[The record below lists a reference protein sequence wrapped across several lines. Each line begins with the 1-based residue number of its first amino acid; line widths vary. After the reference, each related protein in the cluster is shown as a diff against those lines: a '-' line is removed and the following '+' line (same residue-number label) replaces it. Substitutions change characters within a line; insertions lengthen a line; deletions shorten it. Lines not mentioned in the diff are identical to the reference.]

1 MSSEMK
7 SKRIDRRTFLR
18 TLVIA
23 SGGLTLAAC
32 AQSAPPAATPA
43 PSGGAAPAASTP
55 APAATAVPADAP
67 VKGGM
72 LRLAI
77 IGEPPSLDPHW
88 TTANVTASVTCHIT
102 ETLFSL
108 DENLNNIPLLA
119 ESVETSTDGLTR
131 TVKLR
136 KDIQFHNDK
145 EMTSADVEAS
155 LLRWSK
161 MSGPGKGLF
170 ERVESLST
178 PDKHTVVFK
187 MKSPYAIFE
196 ATLGFRSQ
204 GAVIMP
210 KEDVEAATEK
220 NQIGTPIGTGPYKF
234 VEHQKDR
241 FIRLA
246 RFDKYVTMG
255 DKPNGAG
262 GKREA
267 SFDEI
272 RFMPV
277 PDQSVRVA
285 GIQSGDFDYAEGIN
299 PDQFALMRGSDTV
312 TALVGFPSKCPT
324 HYINK
329 KSPVM
334 QDVKLRQSM
343 MAAID
348 PEAALNAGWGSPD
361 FYRVSGAL
369 MPKEGP
375 WYTEVATENFGEK
388 NLEKA
393 KKLLSESKYSGEP
406 IRYLT
411 NREYPN
417 MYQEAVVLNQN
428 LQALGLNMQMEVIDW
443 ASVVTRRAKPEEWDM
458 FVTWN
463 GYATD
468 PSLMDWMNPLYPG
481 WWADTKID
489 ELRNKLLE
497 TIDHKARFAIFEDIQ
512 RLFYEEV
519 PLLKLG
525 DVRDLWLT
533 STKLKGIG
541 TYPTP
546 YFWHAYFTK

>member
-1 MSSEMK
+1 M
-7 SKRIDRRTFLR
+7 
-18 TLVIA
+18 
-23 SGGLTLAAC
+23 
-32 AQSAPPAATPA
+32 
-43 PSGGAAPAASTP
+43 
-55 APAATAVPADAP
+55 
-67 VKGGM
+67 
-72 LRLAI
+72 RLAI

-88 TTANVTASVTCHIT
+88 TTANVTNSVTCHIT
-102 ETLFSL
+102 ETLFTL
-108 DENLNNIPLLA
+108 DENLKDIPLLA
-119 ESVETSTDGLTR
+119 ESLETSTDGLTR

-136 KDIQFHNDK
+136 KGVQFHNGK

-155 LLRWSK
+155 LQRWVK
-161 MSGPGKGLF
+161 MSGPGKLLF
-170 ERVESLST
+170 QRVDSLTT
-178 PDKHTVVFK
+178 PDKYTMVFK
-187 MKSPYAIFE
+187 MNAPYAVFE
-196 ATLGFRSQ
+196 PTLTFRSQ

-210 KEDVEAATEK
+210 KEQVEAATEK
-220 NQIGTPIGTGPYKF
+220 NQISQPIGTGPYKF

-246 RFDKYVTMG
+246 RFDKYTTVG

-267 SFDEI
+267 NFDEI

-299 PDQFALMRGSDTV
+299 PDQFTLLKDSKTV

-329 KSPVM
+329 KSPIM
-334 QDVKLRQSM
+334 QDVKLRQAM
-343 MAAID
+343 MACID
-348 PEAALNAGWGSPD
+348 PEAALKAGWGSAD
-361 FYRVSGAL
+361 FYRLSGAL

-375 WYTEVATENFGEK
+375 WYSEVALENFNQK
-388 NLEKA
+388 NLDKA
-393 KKLLSESKYSGEP
+393 KKLLSESKYKGEP

-411 NREYPN
+411 NKEYPN

-428 LQALGLNMQMEVIDW
+428 LQALGLNMKLEVIDW
-443 ASVVTRRAKPEEWDM
+443 ASVVSRRSKPEEWEM

-463 GYATD
+463 GYNTD
-468 PSLMDWMNPLYPG
+468 PTLMDWMNPQYPG
-481 WWADTKID
+481 WWANDKID
-489 ELRNKLLE
+489 PLRSKLLE
-497 TIDHKARFAIFEDIQ
+497 TLDPKARFAIFEDIQ

-519 PLLKLG
+519 PILKLG

-533 STKLKGIG
+533 SNKLKNIG